1 MRSLVV
7 VAALTAATN
16 AFADDLEQV
25 RARAACAE
33 QALDAAL
40 GEGDVSPACAG
51 TIAQPVPV
59 AVIGVDGL
67 ATSTGGF
74 SDVARTIEKAPKKQP
89 QPNWVT
95 SPPYEQGKLYGVGK
109 GTSALEAFQKALVMV
124 AAQLEAEIDA
134 ETRTEQTAET
144 VMNKRGR
151 VVSMTSTNRVDAVSQ
166 LLVKGVV
173 EDVQLVGQWV
183 DKDGTVWVL
192 AGLDTAA
199 IAAREDAVVRQI
211 LGLLADA
218 TERVRVGLSA
228 DVLDQRVLF
237 GLADAIRQ
245 VRAVG
250 KTKLGEDAAAQWKSE
265 LRDFQDLAEDVANC
279 VEIGGAI
286 VASGVAKP
294 IGSDPVV
301 RPGDHADLTVTCRGK
316 PLANARFRT
325 RVQGGMAQVPGR
337 VVTDG
342 EGRVSLPFGEVFGSN
357 VTIGLVHDVPGQSG
371 SWWLDDLRPART
383 ARIGVAAPRS
393 ATVQLD
399 VSGGTADE
407 NATVASMVGQAV
419 SAQWGATVVPSGGL
433 LTVRAKLSTGTQREV
448 RGSIVL
454 PSALDLAVVF
464 TGVPGAPLLDK
475 RIQSGGISP
484 SASEA
489 RAKAIRSLGQN
500 FGVLQLAPVLDPSV
514 RAVLD
519 CAFDEGATPDAAA
532 SKARGCLRYAAGYVA
547 ADRDALLEV
556 VTTRLSDGLL
566 PLTFVDADLGA
577 LASSAEAA
585 GLLDAVESAHDQC
598 LGLQAPASFDPW
610 VADTVAAICEANRVM
625 QRAVYAELGQWTA
638 YEARIEAERKAAEA
652 KADAEAKKA
661 LSCRITCSEAWDRG
675 QPADLSSLIR
685 TTYEACTIDSVQAG
699 WLPNGCLTEGLDA
712 CMNQCVRR

>member
-1 MRSLVV
+1 MRRVGV
-7 VAALTAATN
+7 TVALALATV
-16 AFADDLEQV
+16 AWADELDQV

-40 GEGDVSPACAG
+40 GEGEASPACAG
-51 TIAQPVPV
+51 TLAQPIPV

-67 ATSTGGF
+67 AASAGGF
-74 SDVARTIEKAPKKQP
+74 ADVQRTIEKAPKKQP
-89 QPNWVT
+89 QPAWVL
-95 SPPYEQGKLYGVGK
+95 SPPYEPGKLYGVGK
-109 GTSALEAFQKALVMV
+109 GATALEAFQKALVMV
-124 AAQLEAEIDA
+124 AAQVEAEIDA

-144 VMNKRGR
+144 VTNKRGR
-151 VVSMTSTNRVDAVSQ
+151 VVSLTSTNRVEAVSQ

-199 IAAREDAVVRQI
+199 IAARQDAVVRQI

-218 TERVRVGLSA
+218 TERVRSGLA
-228 DVLDQRVLF
+228 QDVLDQRVLF

-245 VRAVG
+245 VRAIG
-250 KTKLGEDAAAQWKSE
+250 KTKLGEEAAASWKSE

-279 VEIGGAI
+279 VEVDGVIVAGGA
-286 VASGVAKP
+286 STP
-294 IGSDPVV
+294 IGSNAMV
-301 RPGDHADLTVTCRGK
+301 RPGDRAEVTVTCRGK

-325 RVQGGMAQVPGR
+325 KVQGGMAQVPGR
-337 VVTDG
+337 LVTDAQ
-342 EGRVSLPFGEVFGSN
+342 GRAVLPFGEVFGSN
-357 VTIGLVHDVPGQSG
+357 VQVGLVHDVPGQSG

-383 ARIGVAAPRS
+383 ARIGITAPRS

-399 VSGGTADE
+399 VTGGSADE
-407 NATVASMVGQAV
+407 NGLVATMIGEAAA
-419 SAQWGATVVPSGGL
+419 AQWGATVVPSGGL
-433 LTVRAKLSTGTQREV
+433 LTIKGKLSTGTQREV

-454 PSALDLAVVF
+454 PSALDLSVVF

-475 RIQSGGISP
+475 RIQSGGIAP
-484 SASEA
+484 TAGEA
-489 RAKAIRSLGQN
+489 RAKAVRSLGQN

-519 CAFDEGATPDAAA
+519 CAFDDGATPDAAA
-532 SKARGCLRYAAGYVA
+532 SKARGCLRYAASYAA

-566 PLTFVDADLGA
+566 PLTFVDAELAALG
-577 LASSAEAA
+577 SSAEATT
-585 GLLDAVESAHDQC
+585 LLGAVESAHDQC
-598 LGLQAPASFDPW
+598 LALQAPASFDPW

-625 QRAVYAELGQWTA
+625 QRAVYGELSQWQA

-652 KADAEAKKA
+652 KADAEAKKV
-661 LSCRITCSEAWDRG
+661 LTCRITCSEAWDRG
-675 QPADLSSLIR
+675 QPADLASLIR
-685 TTYEACTIDSVQAG
+685 TTYEACTVDSVQAG

>member
-1 MRSLVV
+1 MRRVGV
-7 VAALTAATN
+7 TVALAVATV
-16 AFADDLEQV
+16 AWADELDQV

-40 GEGDVSPACAG
+40 GEGEASPACAG
-51 TIAQPVPV
+51 TLAQPVPV

-67 ATSTGGF
+67 AASAGGF
-74 SDVARTIEKAPKKQP
+74 ADVQRTIEKAPKKQP
-89 QPNWVT
+89 QPAWVL
-95 SPPYEQGKLYGVGK
+95 SPPYEPGKLYGVGK
-109 GTSALEAFQKALVMV
+109 GATALEAFQKALVMV
-124 AAQLEAEIDA
+124 AAQVEAEIDA

-144 VMNKRGR
+144 VTNKRGR
-151 VVSMTSTNRVDAVSQ
+151 VVSLTSTNRVEAVSQ

-199 IAAREDAVVRQI
+199 IAARQDAVVRQI

-218 TERVRVGLSA
+218 TERVRSGLA
-228 DVLDQRVLF
+228 QDVLDQRVLF

-245 VRAVG
+245 VRAIG
-250 KTKLGEDAAAQWKSE
+250 KTKLGEEAAASWKSE

-279 VEIGGAI
+279 VEVDGVIVAGGA
-286 VASGVAKP
+286 STP
-294 IGSDPVV
+294 IGSNAMV
-301 RPGDHADLTVTCRGK
+301 RPGDRAEVTVTCRGK

-325 RVQGGMAQVPGR
+325 KVQGGMAQVPGR
-337 VVTDG
+337 LVTDAQ
-342 EGRVSLPFGEVFGSN
+342 GRAVLPFGEVFGSN
-357 VTIGLVHDVPGQSG
+357 VQVGLVHDVPGQSG

-383 ARIGVAAPRS
+383 ARIGLTAPRS

-399 VSGGTADE
+399 VTGGSADE
-407 NATVASMVGQAV
+407 NGLVATMIGEAAA
-419 SAQWGATVVPSGGL
+419 AQWGATVVPSGGL
-433 LTVRAKLSTGTQREV
+433 LTIKGKFSTGTQREV

-454 PSALDLAVVF
+454 PSALDLSVVF

-475 RIQSGGISP
+475 RIQSGGIAP
-484 SASEA
+484 TAGEA
-489 RAKAIRSLGQN
+489 RAKAVRSLGQN

-519 CAFDEGATPDAAA
+519 CAFDDGATPDAAA
-532 SKARGCLRYAAGYVA
+532 SKARGCLRYAASYAA

-566 PLTFVDADLGA
+566 PLTFVDADLAA
-577 LASSAEAA
+577 LGSSAEATT
-585 GLLDAVESAHDQC
+585 LLSAVESAHDQC
-598 LGLQAPASFDPW
+598 LALQAPASFDPW

-625 QRAVYAELGQWTA
+625 QRAVYGELSQWQA

-652 KADAEAKKA
+652 KADAEAKKV
-661 LSCRITCSEAWDRG
+661 LTCRITCSEAWDRG
-675 QPADLSSLIR
+675 QPADLASLIR